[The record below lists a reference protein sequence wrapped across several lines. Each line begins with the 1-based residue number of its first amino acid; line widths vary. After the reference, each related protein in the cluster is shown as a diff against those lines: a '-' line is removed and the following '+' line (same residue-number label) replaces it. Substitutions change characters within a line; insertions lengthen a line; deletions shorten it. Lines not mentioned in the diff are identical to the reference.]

1 MSLLNCDAL
10 QKSGSYFVFNKHL
23 LVSIGVIENTVE
35 FVIKDQKVKKS
46 YNGLH
51 IFDERTFL
59 IQIWRFE
66 PK

>member
-1 MSLLNCDAL
+1 MLY
-10 QKSGSYFVFNKHL
+10 KKVGVTFFNKHL

>member
-46 YNGLH
+46 NNGPN
-51 IFDERTFL
+51 IFDE
-59 IQIWRFE
+59 
-66 PK
+66 